1 MNKKAVSKKTAQRPA
16 NYFSPAI
23 RERRQR
29 ILDEARV
36 MISEHGIANFN
47 MDELCVRADVAKRT
61 LYNAFQSKELII
73 ATSIQQYFDT
83 FVEKIPYSTPAGSLQ
98 RIIERLAFIVRRN
111 LEIRNYIRVLM
122 AIYFSPDVSHDIWQS
137 VHMLGIEFNK
147 EWIGKLASKRQL
159 QPWIDPEQLAHDI
172 IRFEYVLIN
181 DWCQGRID
189 DEHFLPHILQCYL
202 TFVAGATKGKARQE
216 LETMLTELHDGT
228 LLKNY
233 KVGRAKKAE

>member
-1 MNKKAVSKKTAQRPA
+1 MSKKTTTQRPA

-29 ILDEARV
+29 ILDEARI
-36 MISEHGIANFN
+36 MISEHGINNFS

-73 ATSIQQYFDT
+73 ATAIQQYFDT
-83 FVEKIPYSTPAGSLQ
+83 FVEKIPYATPAGSLQ
-98 RIIERLAFIVRRN
+98 RIIERLAWIVRRN
-111 LEIRNYIRVLM
+111 MEIRNYIRVLM
-122 AIYFSPDVSHDIWQS
+122 AIYFSPDVDPDIWKS
-137 VHMLGIEFNK
+137 VHMLGVRFNM
-147 EWIGKLASKRQL
+147 EWIGKLESKRQL
-159 QPWIDPEQLAHDI
+159 QPWVNPEQLAHDI

-189 DEHFLPHILQCYL
+189 DDSFLSHILLCYL
-202 TFVAGATKGKARQE
+202 TLVVGATKGKARRE
-216 LETMLTELHDGT
+216 LEEMLMQLKDGK

-233 KVGRAKKAE
+233 KVSPSKRAEAV